1 MNETDNSEIAFKV
14 WMHFILY
21 TLLIAVIFVCI
32 GFSVGTKHPKP
43 SVKDEWLS
51 SIREEVYK
59 LDSTYHSTL
68 DEYAIQ
74 IELKDSIISTLKRE
88 LTKGK
93 DIELPIVVNL
103 IVEE

>member
-1 MNETDNSEIAFKV
+1 MNETDNSEIDFKV

-32 GFSVGTKHPKP
+32 GFSVGSKHPGP
-43 SVKDEWLS
+43 SIQEEWLS
-51 SIREEVYK
+51 GIRKEVFK

-68 DEYAIQ
+68 DEYVIQ
-74 IELKDSIISTLKRE
+74 IELKDSIINSLKRE
-88 LTKGK
+88 LNKGE